1 MQTRTLLIK
10 LGHVITLSKSFSKA
24 LEVTC
29 IFLSFLLPLEK
40 QIEIKQTNKQTKSS
54 LLSLKHN

>member
-40 QIEIKQTNKQTKSS
+40 QIEIKQTNKQKVPFFP
-54 LLSLKHN
+54 